1 MAAPGPTYALVALY
15 LLIVYLGPRLMRHRR
30 ALDLKAVIAPYSFA
44 LVFLNLYMCYEVRA
58 TVTCATR
65 YVPPLHVLRGTCHQH
80 HALLRADHVL
90 TQCHKLTDTRMNGS
104 QFFAVSVLSGDFGLT
119 CQAMDYSDNP
129 AAVRVSHTSLM
140 TSRSKAGSDHLIMQA
155 IQS

>member
-30 ALDLKAVIAPYSFA
+30 ALDLKAVIAPYNFA

-65 YVPPLHVLRGTCHQH
+65 YVPPLHVLRGTSHLYMC
-80 HALLRADHVL
+80 
-90 TQCHKLTDTRMNGS
+90 
-104 QFFAVSVLSGDFGLT
+104 
-119 CQAMDYSDNP
+119 YE
-129 AAVRVSHTSLM
+129 VRVTS
-140 TSRSKAGSDHLIMQA
+140 IMPCYVH
-155 IQS
+155 IM